1 MIQYYIVFF
10 PVTVSELTDILSGK
24 FYMPLR
30 ASASTDSSDAA
41 FSTFW
46 ISKTYITPSVD
57 FFSLPINRSSVRKD
71 AYFIHIIKVPGSAF
85 IYVPVVI
92 DYKLV
97 FFIRIT

>member
-30 ASASTDSSDAA
+30 ASASTDSSDTA
-41 FSTFW
+41 FSTLW

-71 AYFIHIIKVPGSAF
+71 ASGRLNIC
-85 IYVPVVI
+85 
-92 DYKLV
+92 
-97 FFIRIT
+97 

>member
-41 FSTFW
+41 FSTFS

-57 FFSLPINRSSVRKD
+57 FFSPNQPFLRPKGCLLYS
-71 AYFIHIIKVPGSAF
+71 HH
-85 IYVPVVI
+85 
-92 DYKLV
+92 
-97 FFIRIT
+97 